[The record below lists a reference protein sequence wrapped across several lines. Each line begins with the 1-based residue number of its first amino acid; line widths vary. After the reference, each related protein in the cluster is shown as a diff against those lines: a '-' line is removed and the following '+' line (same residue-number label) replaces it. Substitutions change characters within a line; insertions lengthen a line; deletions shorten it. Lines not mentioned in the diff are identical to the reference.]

1 MRFIQVFFFFSYYEP
16 IIFTIFLLYYLQKY
30 LCARTY
36 IFITT
41 LTFNDGEIKK
51 KKLVIYKCIYTKEA
65 IRLLKSVKKS
75 NKVWTDLSLKS
86 VIILFPGENV
96 NIIPKYTK
104 YTIYI
109 KCKTFELLLVVVFSL
124 L

>member
-1 MRFIQVFFFFSYYEP
+1 MEIVHITAYLAFAVHTSFFFFSYYEP

-51 KKLVIYKCIYTKEA
+51 KNLSYT
-65 IRLLKSVKKS
+65 
-75 NKVWTDLSLKS
+75 
-86 VIILFPGENV
+86 NV
-96 NIIPKYTK
+96 
-104 YTIYI
+104 YI
-109 KCKTFELLLVVVFSL
+109 QRRPSDS
-124 L
+124 